1 LESSKQYKQLCSRL
15 LRLAHDVSDDSEA
28 CTMVWEGVLELEK
41 KVAAIR
47 LNNQSHGTH
56 GTTIEATQHVVE
68 SSTSKGI
75 GFKKKDGPKKKK
87 YRRLKSWV
95 DELKQKRRKVNP
107 SQLHSS
113 QNLLESSTSVPLESY
128 SVPSLS

>member
-1 LESSKQYKQLCSRL
+1 
-15 LRLAHDVSDDSEA
+15 
-28 CTMVWEGVLELEK
+28 
-41 KVAAIR
+41 

-56 GTTIEATQHVVE
+56 GTTIEAIQHVVE

-75 GFKKKDGPKKKK
+75 GFKKKYGPKQKK
-87 YRRLKSWV
+87 YRSLKSWV

-128 SVPSLS
+128 SVPSLSQPFQMSFTSMLIVCVFI